1 MSSSEFKF
9 IIVEIPKVVSL
20 DSIRSIKNSIK
31 DISAEDALVLNSMIE
46 LDTSDII
53 VDDLSEDDLFH
64 IGKESLK
71 AKHAIH
77 VLLEEAIDYV
87 LLPRIN
93 IDSRTGSMVNDKEFA
108 YLELENKTYAVSGDQ
123 VSYYG
128 SKTNRA
134 YDYLLALNLSGILN
148 FK

>member
-9 IIVEIPKVVSL
+9 IIVEIPKVVNL
-20 DSIRSIKNSIK
+20 DSIRNIKNSIK
-31 DISAEDALVLNSMIE
+31 DISADDALILNSMIE
-46 LDTSDII
+46 LDTSDI
-53 VDDLSEDDLFH
+53 VVEDLSEDDLFH

-71 AKHAIH
+71 AKQAMH
-77 VLLEEAIDYV
+77 LFLEEAIDFI

-93 IDSRTGSMVNDKEFA
+93 INNRTGSMVNNKEFA
-108 YLELENKTYAVSGDQ
+108 YLELESKTYAVSGDQ

-128 SKTNRA
+128 SKSNRA

-148 FK
+148 F